1 MDETATGSA
10 NLFGPVSL
18 GSALVHFHPP
28 SIDPGVIA
36 LVWAVALGSFIYF
49 GLVAIGSSGAFS
61 IVIASVSAAGI
72 WLLVRTRGDSA

>member
-10 NLFGPVSL
+10 TFFGPVYL
-18 GSALVHFHPP
+18 GSAVVHFRPP

-36 LVWAVALGSFIYF
+36 LVWAIALGSFIYF
-49 GLVAIGSSGAFS
+49 GLIAIGSSGAFS
-61 IVIASVSAAGI
+61 VVIASVSAAGI

>member
-10 NLFGPVSL
+10 NFFGPVYLRSV
-18 GSALVHFHPP
+18 LVHFRPP

-36 LVWAVALGSFIYF
+36 LVWAIALGSFIYF
-49 GLVAIGSSGAFS
+49 GLIAIGSSGAFS

-72 WLLVRTRGDSA
+72 WLAVRTRGDSA